1 MTPAQIA
8 KKGGLSVTKIAS
20 LTKTPL
26 RTLYDI
32 FNRDVEMFTN
42 LAVKART
49 ELYDQDLARVTDSY
63 NQDIK
68 QLTKE
73 LRGRIDGLSEHCQ
86 AKLNN
91 SLQSKKD
98 L

>member
-32 FNRDVEMFTN
+32 FNRDAGKFTD
-42 LAVKART
+42 LAIKART
-49 ELYDQDLARVTDSY
+49 ELYKAELARVTDEY
-63 NQDIK
+63 NQDINN
-68 QLTKE
+68 LTKE
-73 LRGRIDGLSEHCQ
+73 G
-86 AKLNN
+86 
-91 SLQSKKD
+91 
-98 L
+98 